1 MSRTFSRDAVR
12 RVLRITEKQLKAW
25 ERQNLVR
32 PATLYG
38 FRELLA
44 LRTLI
49 HLRAHR
55 VPPQQIRRA
64 ILALTRKLRGVED
77 PLTEL
82 RLYADGKKIRVEL
95 EGRAMD
101 AESGQLLLNF
111 DRGELNRLLEFRVKE
126 TPQTVHDL
134 RQEAEH
140 WFQRGLDLEA
150 SGAPAQEVIEA
161 YRKAIDFDP
170 HSAGA
175 LVNLGTV
182 YFNARNLTEA
192 ERYYQQATEADPEY
206 ALAHFDLANLF
217 DERGDRV
224 RAMEHYLAAIRISPT
239 YADAHYNVAL
249 LYQASGQPMKA
260 VGHWLTYLK
269 LDSSSQWA
277 AIARRELNK
286 LRDATVVRGFRG

>member
-1 MSRTFSRDAVR
+1 MSQTFSRAAAR
-12 RVLRITEKQLKAW
+12 RVLQITERQLKAW

-126 TPQTVHDL
+126 TPQTVRDL
-134 RQEAEH
+134 RQEA
-140 WFQRGLDLEA
+140 L
-150 SGAPAQEVIEA
+150 
-161 YRKAIDFDP
+161 
-170 HSAGA
+170 
-175 LVNLGTV
+175 
-182 YFNARNLTEA
+182 
-192 ERYYQQATEADPEY
+192 
-206 ALAHFDLANLF
+206 
-217 DERGDRV
+217 
-224 RAMEHYLAAIRISPT
+224 
-239 YADAHYNVAL
+239 
-249 LYQASGQPMKA
+249 
-260 VGHWLTYLK
+260 
-269 LDSSSQWA
+269 
-277 AIARRELNK
+277 
-286 LRDATVVRGFRG
+286 